1 MGRLQ
6 LILFLFS
13 ILFFIIILYFI
24 KRSKISLDLASV
36 WILWGCGLITISIF
50 PEIVEYTSKL
60 LEIKTTINALYL
72 IMIFI
77 LYCLVFYLFL
87 KISIL
92 ENKLKNL
99 IQIIALQKRMK
110 VIRKIFIIEHQKMG
124 INCIERGLI

>member
-72 IMIFI
+72 I
-77 LYCLVFYLFL
+77 LSCLLFV
-87 KISIL
+87 S
-92 ENKLKNL
+92 
-99 IQIIALQKRMK
+99 
-110 VIRKIFIIEHQKMG
+110 
-124 INCIERGLI
+124 

>member
-99 IQIIALQKRMK
+99 IQIIALQKKNEGDKKNIYHRTT
-110 VIRKIFIIEHQKMG
+110 ENG
-124 INCIERGLI
+124 D

>member
-99 IQIIALQKRMK
+99 IQIIALQKKNEGDKKNIYHRTS
-110 VIRKIFIIEHQKMG
+110 ENG
-124 INCIERGLI
+124 G

>member
-72 IMIFI
+72 IIIFI

-99 IQIIALQKRMK
+99 IQIIALQKKNEGDKKNIYHRTS
-110 VIRKIFIIEHQKMG
+110 ENG
-124 INCIERGLI
+124 D

>member
-99 IQIIALQKRMK
+99 IQIIALQKKNEGDKKNIYHRTS
-110 VIRKIFIIEHQKMG
+110 ENG
-124 INCIERGLI
+124 D

>member
-99 IQIIALQKRMK
+99 KT
-110 VIRKIFIIEHQKMG
+110 
-124 INCIERGLI
+124 N